1 MVKLIKA
8 TKAVPK
14 ENCCGKR
21 VKRTNKKKIVYK
33 KTIRR
38 NSK

>member
-1 MVKLIKA
+1 MAKIIKA
-8 TKAVPK
+8 VKPVPK
-14 ENCCGKR
+14 ENCCGKH
-21 VKRTNKKKIVYK
+21 VKKAQRKKIVYK

>member
-1 MVKLIKA
+1 MPKIIKA
-8 TKAVPK
+8 GKPVPK

-21 VKRTNKKKIVYK
+21 VRKSERKKINYK
-33 KTIRR
+33 KVIRR